1 MLKRCVVFFMSF
13 FLICISISSYAQEK
27 STDRIVSERFIAQID
42 PSSWIKESFKVSP
55 DSKRVAYAAGV
66 GDKWFVV
73 VDGKEEKQYDGIGE
87 GTPIFSPDSKR
98 VAYAAQVGNKRFVV
112 VDGKEEKQYDG
123 IVTIGGGRIVFDSS
137 DSLHYLALKGKGI
150 FLVEERIK

>member
-73 VDGKEEKQYDGIGE
+73 VDGKEEKQYDGI
-87 GTPIFSPDSKR
+87 
-98 VAYAAQVGNKRFVV
+98 
-112 VDGKEEKQYDG
+112 
-123 IVTIGGGRIVFDSS
+123 VTIGGGRIVFDSS